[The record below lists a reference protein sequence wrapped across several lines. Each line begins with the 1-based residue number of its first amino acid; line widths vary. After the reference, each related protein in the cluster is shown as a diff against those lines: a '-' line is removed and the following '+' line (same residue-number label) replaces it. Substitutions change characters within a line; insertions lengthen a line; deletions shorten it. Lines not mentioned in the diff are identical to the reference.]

1 MARLV
6 VKHRVANFESWKK
19 AFDSMESV
27 RKEHGWIGHTVL
39 QDAGDPNL
47 VMIVN
52 HVRDLDG
59 AKRYGGSQALRDGM
73 AKGGVLGVPE
83 VAFFED
89 AEVKTY

>member
-6 VKHRVANFESWKK
+6 VKHRVANFESWKQV
-19 AFDSMESV
+19 FDSMDGI
-27 RKEHGWIGHTVL
+27 RKEHGWLGHVVL
-39 QDAGDPNL
+39 RDANDPNV

-59 AKRYGGSQALRDGM
+59 AKRYGSSQALRDGM
-73 AKGGVLGVPE
+73 AKGGVQGTPE

-89 AEVKTY
+89 AEVKSY